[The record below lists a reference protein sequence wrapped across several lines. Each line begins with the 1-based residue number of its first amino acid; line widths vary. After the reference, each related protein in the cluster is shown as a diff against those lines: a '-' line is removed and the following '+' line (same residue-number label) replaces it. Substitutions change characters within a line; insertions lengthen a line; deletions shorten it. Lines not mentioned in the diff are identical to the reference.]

1 MGLARAGV
9 VTDGWVAALTFGP
22 PDRQCDPVPTM
33 LDFRYNYPV
42 LPEQHPQFRAALAAL
57 PPSEDYLDTAPPD
70 GYPADRAAGAAWL
83 SLPDY
88 PLTAEQV
95 QLGTGGHQALLAVV
109 LAARLAGS
117 VVVADAVTYNGFLTL
132 AAQLNIT
139 VLPCPADAAGLRPDA
154 LAALCHRHPVRA
166 VYLMPTLHNPLGTVM
181 PLTRRQE
188 LVAVARQH
196 DLLLLDDGAYGFL
209 EPEVLPSLAHLAP
222 ERGFFV
228 YSLSKPVA
236 PGLKLAYL
244 LAPPQYRPALTDAIR
259 SCSGSAVLFAR
270 LASQWI
276 LDGSLAGLVARK
288 QTAARQRQAVVQRV
302 FGADIPYATR
312 PTSFHLW
319 VPLPPATDVAALAER
334 LHQQGV
340 AVLTNASYQV
350 SPELPQPGLRL
361 ALGTIHDEVLL
372 RQGLGLIARELR
384 TLTSPS
390 GADAGHG

>member
-1 MGLARAGV
+1 
-9 VTDGWVAALTFGP
+9 
-22 PDRQCDPVPTM
+22 M

-42 LPEQHPQFRAALAAL
+42 LPEQHPQLRAALAAL
-57 PPSEDYLDTAPPD
+57 PPTEDYLSTAPPD
-70 GYPADRAAGAAWL
+70 GYPTDRAVAASWL

-88 PLTAEQV
+88 PIEAEQV
-95 QLGTGGHQALLAVV
+95 QLGTGGHQALLAIA

-117 VVVADAVTYNGFLTL
+117 TVVADAITYNGFLGL
-132 AAQLNIT
+132 AGQLNIT
-139 VLPCPADAAGLRPDA
+139 VLPCPFDADGMRPDA
-154 LAALCHRHPVRA
+154 LAALCQRHPVRA

-181 PLTRRQE
+181 PLARRQE

-209 EPEVLPSLAHLAP
+209 EPDALPSLAHLAP

-270 LASQWI
+270 LTSQWI
-276 LDGSLAGLVARK
+276 LDGTLARLIAHK
-288 QTAARQRQAVVQRV
+288 QAEARQRQAVVQQV
-302 FGADIPYATR
+302 FGADIPYVTR

-319 VPLPPATDVAALAER
+319 LPLPPTTDVAALAER

-340 AVLTNASYQV
+340 EVLTHASYQV
-350 SPELPQPGLRL
+350 SPEWPQPGLRL
-361 ALGTIHDEVLL
+361 ALGTIHDAELL
-372 RQGLGLIARELR
+372 AQGLGCIARELR
-384 TLTSPS
+384 ALP
-390 GADAGHG
+390 G